1 MSTTTRRRAAQ
12 ILFGAAVSVSL
23 AGCSAFPDS
32 SSDGSLLESIEDGHV
47 TVGSAFTN
55 PGLST
60 RDDDGSVAGLDTDVA
75 AYVINAIADK
85 NGWSHPQIQWR
96 HVPEGQRADMLNHA
110 YVDMVASTYSMNQE
124 RAAKTAFAGPYLL
137 THQALLVRD
146 GTDEFSDVE
155 SLGGRSLCFVTGTT
169 AAGTIK
175 TKLPDAVLEEYDS
188 YDACLNALRNGHVE
202 AVTTDA
208 AILEGF
214 EAREQ
219 DMFDVVPLEMDGH
232 PLTDEHYGLGL
243 RDHDEATITAVNNA
257 LKQMYEDGSFDRF
270 VTQNLQADPDSMR
283 DTPGDTSF
291 LDAEKD
297 QK

>member
-12 ILFGAAVSVSL
+12 ILFGAALSVSF
-23 AGCSAFPDS
+23 AGCSVFPDS
-32 SSDGSLLESIEDGHV
+32 GSDGSLLQSIEDGHV

-60 RDDDGSVAGLDTDVA
+60 RNNDGSVAGLDTDVA
-75 AYVINAIADK
+75 EYVINAIADE

-96 HVPEGQRADMLNHA
+96 NVPNGQRADMLHHG
-110 YVDMVASTYSMNQE
+110 YVDMVASTYSINSE
-124 RAAKTAFAGPYLL
+124 RAARTAFAGPYLL

-146 GTDEFSDVE
+146 GENEITGVE

-175 TKLPDAVLEEYDS
+175 TELPDVMLEEYDS
-188 YDACLNALRNGHVE
+188 YDACLNALRNGYVE

-214 EAREQ
+214 EAQEP
-219 DMFDVVPLEMDGH
+219 DIFNIVPLEVDGR

-243 RDHDEATITAVNNA
+243 RDRDEATVEAVNNA
-257 LKQMYEDGSFDRF
+257 LKQMYADGSFDRF

-291 LDAEKD
+291 LDAKESRT
-297 QK
+297 

>member
-12 ILFGAAVSVSL
+12 ILFGAALSVSL
-23 AGCSAFPDS
+23 AGCSVFPDS
-32 SSDGSLLESIEDGHV
+32 GSDGSLLQSIEDGHV

-60 RDDDGSVAGLDTDVA
+60 RNNDGSVAGLDTDVA
-75 AYVINAIADK
+75 EYVINAIADE

-96 HVPEGQRADMLNHA
+96 NVPNGQRADMLHHG
-110 YVDMVASTYSMNQE
+110 YVDMVASTYSINSE
-124 RAAKTAFAGPYLL
+124 RAARTAFAGPYLL

-146 GTDEFSDVE
+146 GENEITGVE

-175 TKLPDAVLEEYDS
+175 TELPDVMLEEYDS
-188 YDACLNALRNGHVE
+188 YDACLNALRNGYVE

-214 EAREQ
+214 EAQEP
-219 DMFDVVPLEMDGH
+219 DIFNIVPLEVDGR

-243 RDHDEATITAVNNA
+243 RDRDEATVEAVNNA
-257 LKQMYEDGSFDRF
+257 LKQMYADGSFDRF
-270 VTQNLQADPDSMR
+270 VAQNLQADPDSMR

-291 LDAEKD
+291 LDAKESRT
-297 QK
+297 

>member
-1 MSTTTRRRAAQ
+1 MSTTTRRHAAQ
-12 ILFGAAVSVSL
+12 ILFGAALSVSL
-23 AGCSAFPDS
+23 AGCSVFPDS
-32 SSDGSLLESIEDGHV
+32 GSDGSLLQSIEDGHV

-60 RDDDGSVAGLDTDVA
+60 RNNDGSVAGLDTDVA
-75 AYVINAIADK
+75 EYVINAIADE

-96 HVPEGQRADMLNHA
+96 NVPNGQRADMLHHG
-110 YVDMVASTYSMNQE
+110 YVDMVASTYSINSE
-124 RAAKTAFAGPYLL
+124 RAARTAFAGPYLL

-146 GTDEFSDVE
+146 GENEITGVE

-175 TKLPDAVLEEYDS
+175 TELPDVMLEEYDS
-188 YDACLNALRNGHVE
+188 YDACLNALRNGYVE

-214 EAREQ
+214 EAQEP
-219 DMFDVVPLEMDGH
+219 DIFDIVPLEVDGR

-243 RDHDEATITAVNNA
+243 RDHDEAAVEAVNNA
-257 LKQMYEDGSFDRF
+257 LKQLYADGSFDRF
-270 VTQNLQADPDSMR
+270 VAQNLQADPDSMR

-291 LDAEKD
+291 LDAKESRT
-297 QK
+297 